1 VGPGRYKFGRWDLV
15 VGEDMVARAPD
26 RSHFVGSGITM
37 KQSAENLRTSLGV
50 SEAMIRKLT
59 FDNPRA
65 AVGV

>member
-1 VGPGRYKFGRWDLV
+1 
-15 VGEDMVARAPD
+15 MVARAPD